1 EEYGASSYSYNN
13 DAFHYLYGPG
23 NTWHRFRNSDFE
35 DIVVFRSS
43 KESYFYGYVS
53 FLAGSSG
60 ASSIRYKKNIQNIDY
75 EILKEILNVNVKSY
89 ILKCNNT
96 KNIGIVAE
104 DIYDNCKNLRDYI
117 LHYES
122 VEDLNKLNDNKNVQ
136 LDEKYKFT
144 KNNKEYVVDGIK
156 YQNITVILLEI
167 IKKQQQEIDK
177 LKNQINNL
185 IETNEEI
192 INTLNILKNNMDML
206 INKQQINITKT
217 NNVDIDSMVIK

>member
-75 EILKEILNVNVKSY
+75 EILKEILNINAKSY

-96 KNIGIVAE
+96 KNIGIIAE
-104 DIYDNCKNLRDYI
+104 DIYDSCKNLRDYI
-117 LHYES
+117 LHYEL
-122 VEDLNKLNDNKNVQ
+122 VENIIKENDNKNVQ

-144 KNNKEYVVDGIK
+144 KDNKEYIVDGIK

-167 IKKQQQEIDK
+167 VKNQQNEIDK
-177 LKNQINNL
+177 LKNQITQLENQ
-185 IETNEEI
+185 
-192 INTLNILKNNMDML
+192 INNILV
-206 INKQQINITKT
+206 NKK
-217 NNVDIDSMVIK
+217 